1 MLWEWVDNNNKSRV
15 MVKLEGVDRWKMED
29 CYIGE
34 VEEYKKEVVSRAWE
48 IK

>member
-1 MLWEWVDNNNKSRV
+1 MLWEWVDNNKSRV

-34 VEEYKKEVVSRAWE
+34 VEEHKYKKEGFKSMGD
-48 IK
+48 